1 MNRQEILEFI
11 NEIIVEEHGN
21 AVTEEQ
27 LLIECGIDSFG
38 YAILWTSIE
47 AKYGV
52 VFSKEESNNVD
63 YTTLTVRN
71 MLDMVENKI
80 NETKII

>member
-27 LLIECGIDSFG
+27 LLVECGIDSFG

-47 AKYGV
+47 AKYGIR
-52 VFSKEESNNVD
+52 FSKEESSNID
-63 YTTLTVRN
+63 YKTLTVRN
-71 MLDMVENKI
+71 MLDMIESKI